1 MLDRI
6 RDLHRQ
12 AALLGQAY
20 DKSLDQVRASVSGDA
35 EADRAVDDLSLTAR
49 LSQARLSGRVQGLYM
64 AGGPLAVYSTLMS
77 SGSLADLADRTAMAR
92 RVLQA
97 DMFQASEGQTRVDR
111 ASAHAKVTST
121 AVIERTRAEH
131 TLAELSRRL
140 HETLSEQQDVMKL
153 LRTRLDK
160 VKAHE
165 AEMARQAEL
174 ARQARAREAA
184 RLKMQA
190 DSEQAMQM
198 SMQQAVSAVQ
208 SMLDQQQ
215 AATDALEQQQQ
226 QQHQQQERP
235 SMTLPVPVGT
245 RATPCPSGTE
255 ATTGDRLSPQARCVE
270 KQIMARF
277 RYVRTVGGCCGN
289 GSGRGDHPTGHAVD
303 FMLSYGKTSPL
314 VKAEGD
320 YLAAWIMVNKEALHV
335 KYMGWWQHIW
345 YPDSRGW
352 QEECMPSF
360 KTCGMDGPP
369 TVTAMHEDHV
379 HVSVY

>member
-1 MLDRI
+1 LLDRI

-77 SGSLADLADRTAMAR
+77 SGGLADLADRTAMAR

-215 AATDALEQQQQ
+215 AATGFGAAATATATGGVVDDPSGAGRNPRDPVPQRATGHHGRPPEPPGAVCRETDHGAIPLRPHRGWVLRQRQRPG
-226 QQHQQQERP
+226 RP
-235 SMTLPVPVGT
+235 S
-245 RATPCPSGTE
+245 
-255 ATTGDRLSPQARCVE
+255 D
-270 KQIMARF
+270 
-277 RYVRTVGGCCGN
+277 
-289 GSGRGDHPTGHAVD
+289 
-303 FMLSYGKTSPL
+303 
-314 VKAEGD
+314 
-320 YLAAWIMVNKEALHV
+320 W
-335 KYMGWWQHIW
+335 
-345 YPDSRGW
+345 SRGGFHA
-352 QEECMPSF
+352 QLRQ
-360 KTCGMDGPP
+360 DQPP
-369 TVTAMHEDHV
+369 GEGRR
-379 HVSVY
+379 

>member
-1 MLDRI
+1 MSCACKRTVRLGAALIVALATLVLPWAPRAHAETSADVQKQVNVLLDRI

-20 DKSLDQVRASVSGDA
+20 DRSLDQVRASVSGDA

-49 LSQARLSGRVQGLYM
+49 LSQARLSGRVRGLYM

-226 QQHQQQERP
+226 QQQHRRAVDDPSGAGRNPRDPVPQRATGHHGRPPEPPGAVCRETDHGAIPLRPHRGWVLRQRQRPGRP
-235 SMTLPVPVGT
+235 S
-245 RATPCPSGTE
+245 
-255 ATTGDRLSPQARCVE
+255 D
-270 KQIMARF
+270 
-277 RYVRTVGGCCGN
+277 
-289 GSGRGDHPTGHAVD
+289 
-303 FMLSYGKTSPL
+303 
-314 VKAEGD
+314 
-320 YLAAWIMVNKEALHV
+320 W
-335 KYMGWWQHIW
+335 
-345 YPDSRGW
+345 SRGGLHA
-352 QEECMPSF
+352 QLRQ
-360 KTCGMDGPP
+360 DQPP
-369 TVTAMHEDHV
+369 GEGRR
-379 HVSVY
+379 